1 MSYLEELE
9 QLASYNNDPAELLKG
24 LKNITDSADVT
35 FSTSFGS
42 EDQVITHLLY
52 THFNNCPIF
61 TLDTGRLFQETYD
74 TFHSTI
80 NKYKLDIEVFSPDSN
95 DLKELYKNQGA
106 NGFYDSIENRKSC
119 CGVRKVIPLKKALK
133 GKKIW
138 ITGLR
143 AEQSDN
149 RSDLSKV
156 EYDSHFDIIKI
167 HPILDWTWEN
177 TLLYLKDNGVPTNPL
192 HKKGFPS
199 IGCAPCTRAIE
210 EGEDFRAGRWWWEQS
225 AKECGL
231 HAK

>member
-1 MSYLEELE
+1 MSNLEELE
-9 QLASYNNDPAELLKG
+9 QLVRQHNSPAELIMG
-24 LKNITDSADVT
+24 LNRLSNSADVT
-35 FSTSFGS
+35 FSTSFGA
-42 EDQVITHLLY
+42 EDQVITHLIFK
-52 THFNNCPIF
+52 HFNDCPIF

-95 DLKELYKNQGA
+95 DLKELYKSQGA

-143 AEQSDN
+143 AEQSEN

-167 HPILDWTWEN
+167 HPILDWTWEE
-177 TLLYLKDNGVPTNPL
+177 TLNYLKDNGVPTNPL

-199 IGCAPCTRAIE
+199 IGCEPCTRAIE

-231 HAK
+231 HAT

>member
-1 MSYLEELE
+1 MGLFEDIENLVE
-9 QLASYNNDPAELLKG
+9 QHDNPEDMLKG
-24 LKNITDSADVT
+24 LGQFTDPRDVT
-35 FSTSFGS
+35 FSTSFGA
-42 EDQVITHLLY
+42 EDQVITHFLF
-52 THFNNCPIF
+52 TQFKDCPIF

-74 TFHSTI
+74 TFHSTV
-80 NKYKLDIEVFSPDSN
+80 NKYNLNIEVFSPDSQ
-95 DLKELYKNQGA
+95 DLKELYQNQGA
-106 NGFYDSIENRKSC
+106 NGFYESIENRKTC
-119 CGVRKVIPLKKALK
+119 CGVRKVIPLKNALK

-143 AEQSDN
+143 AEQSEN

-156 EYDSHFDIIKI
+156 EYDPHFDIIKV
-167 HPILDWTWEN
+167 HPILNWTWEQ
-177 TLLYLKDNGVPTNPL
+177 TIEYLNDNGVPVNPL

-210 EGEDFRAGRWWWEQS
+210 EDEDFRAGRWWWEQS